1 MLESRTGILY
11 RKPSKITLSL
21 ELLLMNTPSV
31 LPIHTLTTPEILSTD
46 TMVVCGNGP
55 AHLSRG
61 MKGL

>member
-21 ELLLMNTPSV
+21 ELLLMSTPSA
-31 LPIHTLTTPEILSTD
+31 LLIHTLTMPEILSTD
-46 TMVVCGNGP
+46 TMVVCGSGP
-55 AHLSRG
+55 AHLSTG